1 MVKIQSFSNHEE
13 YFCFGMSK
21 EQELIPKLREFIE
34 ELGENFPEG
43 YFKRY
48 EDERTQGGTVD
59 DNIQNLQ
66 DEAKTF
72 ELDDCIVF
80 LFFGKDKLFVAA
92 AFDKEKRE
100 KVLGLFNRIF
110 NPEQ

>member
-1 MVKIQSFSNHEE
+1 MAKIISYSNHEE
-13 YFCFGMSK
+13 YFCFGMNK

-48 EDERTQGGTVD
+48 EDEKTQGGTAD
-59 DNIQNLQ
+59 DDINTLQ
-66 DEAKTF
+66 DQATTF
-72 ELDDCIVF
+72 ELDDCKVF
-80 LFFGKDKLFVAA
+80 LFFGKDNMFIAA

-100 KVLGLFNRIF
+100 KVLNL
-110 NPEQ
+110 